1 VDLLCPEEKG
11 RKSLTIPR
19 FYHPEA
25 MAPGQVVS
33 LLGDNIHYAQR
44 VLRMRQGDPLDLIDG
59 LGFEYHAVIRSLG
72 SEGISAEVLE
82 KNAIHDP
89 SVGLTLCQS
98 LLKSDKMDFT
108 IKRSV
113 ELGVDTFIPFVS
125 SRSVARLSPEAALQK
140 VNRWQKIATEA
151 ARQCGRSIIPTVQP
165 VVSFREMLGKAD
177 GDMVKVI
184 FWEAE
189 SERTIRHVFR
199 DREERPE
206 DRYFFIVGPEG
217 GFSGDEVFKAKEEG
231 FLSVSIGKRVLK
243 VETAVLSILAI
254 LQYERG
260 IFRGD

>member
-1 VDLLCPEEKG
+1 M
-11 RKSLTIPR
+11 TIPR

-44 VLRMRQGDPLDLIDG
+44 VLRLRQGDSLDLIDG
-59 LGFEYHAVIRSLG
+59 LGFEYHAVIRAMG
-72 SEGISAEVLE
+72 SEGVSAEVLQ
-82 KNAIHDP
+82 KNKIEDP

-98 LLKSDKMDFT
+98 LLKSDKMDFI

-113 ELGVDTFIPFVS
+113 ELGVDTFIPFIS
-125 SRSVARLSPEAALQK
+125 SRSVTRLSAEAAVQK
-140 VNRWQKIATEA
+140 VKRWQKIATES

-165 VVSFREMLGKAD
+165 VLLFKDMLDRGN
-177 GDMVKVI
+177 GEMVKVI

-189 SERTIRHVFR
+189 AERTIRQIFQG
-199 DREERPE
+199 REGRPD

-217 GFSGDEVFKAKEEG
+217 GFSGEEVSKAVEAG

>member
-1 VDLLCPEEKG
+1 
-11 RKSLTIPR
+11 LTIPR

-25 MAPGQVVS
+25 MAPGQVVT

-44 VLRMRQGDPLDLIDG
+44 VLRMRAGDPLDLIDG
-59 LGFEYHAVIRSLG
+59 LGFEYHAVIRFLG
-72 SEGISAEVLE
+72 NEAVSAEILE
-82 KNAIHDP
+82 KNAIADP

-98 LLKSDKMDFT
+98 LLKADKMDFI

-113 ELGVDTFIPFVS
+113 ELGVNTFIPFAS

-140 VNRWQKIATEA
+140 VKRWQKIATEA

-165 VVSFREMLGKAD
+165 VLSFPEMLGRAE
-177 GDMVKVI
+177 GETVKVI

-189 SERTIRHVFR
+189 AERTIRQIFR
-199 DREERPE
+199 DREGCPD

-217 GFSGDEVFKAKEEG
+217 GFSGEEVLKATEAG
-231 FLSVSIGKRVLK
+231 YLSVSIGKRVLK

-260 IFRGD
+260 IFRGE